1 MGFFIACYWTFERGW
16 PVYQVGRRIFKPRSE
31 HSFELHIYACSMCR
45 FLIARLLAQLEE
57 VAFVAAL
64 DGSECPGFAAVR
76 VSAEVFMKQDARSA
90 TLLTVKDVMRELNLG
105 RTKVYELIKT
115 EGLPVVRFGRA
126 VRVPMAS
133 LQQWISE
140 REEQCLSA

>member
-1 MGFFIACYWTFERGW
+1 M
-16 PVYQVGRRIFKPRSE
+16 
-31 HSFELHIYACSMCR
+31 
-45 FLIARLLAQLEE
+45 ARLLAQLEE

-64 DGSECPGFAAVR
+64 DGSEFPGFAAVQI
-76 VSAEVFMKQDARSA
+76 SAEVFMKQDARSA

>member
-1 MGFFIACYWTFERGW
+1 MGFFIACRWAFEREW
-16 PVYQVGRRIFKPRSE
+16 LVYQIGKRILKLCSE
-31 HSFELHIYACSMCR
+31 HSFRLHIYACSKCF
-45 FLIARLLAQLEE
+45 FLMAKLLAQPE
-57 VAFVAAL
+57 VAAFVAAL
-64 DGSECPGFAAVR
+64 DRSEFPGFAAVR
-76 VSAEVFMKQDARSA
+76 TSAEVFMKQDARSA